1 MVQCTHVLVDE
12 RGENKKQRERESIV
26 NGNYLN
32 CGKCTSIRFEVF
44 IRSMYF
50 SSKERNWHG
59 KGYPI
64 LKFQGK
70 IPIAGQEGKQNKE
83 GTQ

>member
-12 RGENKKQRERESIV
+12 WGEKQKTERESII

-50 SSKERNWHG
+50 SIKKETG
-59 KGYPI
+59 MEKVTLY
-64 LKFQGK
+64 
-70 IPIAGQEGKQNKE
+70 
-83 GTQ
+83 

>member
-1 MVQCTHVLVDE
+1 MN
-12 RGENKKQRERESIV
+12 GGKNKKQRERESII

-50 SSKERNWHG
+50 SIKKETG
-59 KGYPI
+59 MEKVTLY
-64 LKFQGK
+64 
-70 IPIAGQEGKQNKE
+70 
-83 GTQ
+83 